1 MLSTLPTRL
10 CRAGALVL
18 LLGVL
23 LPACGDDTNPTG
35 PGGGGA
41 PLAPETVND
50 FVGGLPDWEVPLAIE
65 EDPVTLEAEEDF
77 DGNAYVRCETVEYVR
92 KQNFDNLIAV
102 GANSTALKPGM
113 LVQGR
118 GVRDGALSVI
128 GLKRSPL
135 SLSIDLAL
143 EDPSREVLDPN
154 SASIQDA
161 VASLQRDADTRLGNL
176 DVVPANISFQ
186 AKEAYS
192 FEQAMLDAGISLKYS
207 AILASGSVGASIRQ
221 SSSTQ
226 SSTVVVKLF
235 QPMYSISFADDAL
248 AEPADFFHESVTEEN
263 FATQVQLGTM
273 GPSNQPCYVQ
283 SVTYGRMLVY
293 TATSS
298 AAESA
303 SELRL
308 ALEASYG
315 AFSGS
320 ANSTERQRELVSNS
334 TIEVQVFG
342 GTQEDATTTL
352 RNIIKSGDYSGFLR
366 PVPSTT
372 AVPLSYRINDLKNR
386 QAAVIGDATK
396 YTIQTCQAF
405 NDLRFTI
412 SLDKIEIVQGGAEEM
427 TFDIEA
433 GVTADDDWYWL
444 LHNSGSR
451 FERAELDQIGETTI
465 FEFNVNANSQ
475 LDFYVADFG
484 NSSTGREGW
493 SGNKIFDFPFEFA
506 SNPHTFTMFY
516 TTTDA
521 QYRNTTLEIYFT
533 VQRELINLP

>member
-1 MLSTLPTRL
+1 MLSTLSTRL
-10 CRAGALVL
+10 LRTGALVL
-18 LLGVL
+18 LLGVC
-23 LPACGDDTNPTG
+23 LPACGDTNPTG
-35 PGGGGA
+35 PGGDGE
-41 PLAPETVND
+41 PLAPETVNG

-77 DGNAYVRCETVEYVR
+77 DGNAYVRCETVEYDR

-128 GLKRSPL
+128 GLRRSAL

-161 VASLQRDADTRLGNL
+161 VASLQREADTRLGNL

-263 FATQVQLGTM
+263 FAAQVQLGTM

-293 TATSS
+293 TATST

-315 AFSGS
+315 AFSGT

-342 GTQEDATTTL
+342 GTQDDATSTL

-396 YTIQTCQAF
+396 YTIQTCQTF

-412 SLDKIEIVQGGAEEM
+412 SLDKIEIIQGGEDEM

-451 FERAELDQIGETTI
+451 FERTELDQIGETTI
-465 FEFNVNANSQ
+465 FEFNVDASSQ

-484 NSSTGREGW
+484 NNATGREGW

-521 QYRNTTLEIYFT
+521 QYRNTTMEIYFT